1 MSQDVRER
9 VIERAAVVH
18 CGERPGDLRVKVER
32 RPRGRLETASL
43 RIRSMV
49 SRVKAH

>member
-9 VIERAAVVH
+9 VIERAAVV